1 MANWAPPC
9 RVLVDCVSEWCARE
23 GVKMRS
29 FPGVGLGHRA
39 LKRARYCAI
48 VFGAACSATTMSFS
62 FCRGAD
68 ICVCA
73 FSLSFTGRENESE
86 RERERDSRQ
95 PRKSQKHLQS
105 TARWLIDMSP
115 SLRLY
120 PSFAFLCL
128 HNLSCDRS
136 AGLAPWH
143 PRYSFGFIVYRC
155 LVGSLSRLK
164 VQLGLLFKRAGKVEF
179 AFFCLHICAAKDL
192 PS

>member
-62 FCRGAD
+62 FCRGAV

-73 FSLSFTGRENESE
+73 FSLSFTGREKESE
-86 RERERDSRQ
+86 REREIHGSQ
-95 PRKSQKHLQS
+95 ESHKSIYKAPQGGSLTCLRHSGSIPPLLFCACTTYHVTDQQAWPLGIPGTHL
-105 TARWLIDMSP
+105 
-115 SLRLY
+115 
-120 PSFAFLCL
+120 
-128 HNLSCDRS
+128 
-136 AGLAPWH
+136 
-143 PRYSFGFIVYRC
+143 
-155 LVGSLSRLK
+155 GSLST
-164 VQLGLLFKRAGKVEF
+164 
-179 AFFCLHICAAKDL
+179 AAWWD
-192 PS
+192 PCPG